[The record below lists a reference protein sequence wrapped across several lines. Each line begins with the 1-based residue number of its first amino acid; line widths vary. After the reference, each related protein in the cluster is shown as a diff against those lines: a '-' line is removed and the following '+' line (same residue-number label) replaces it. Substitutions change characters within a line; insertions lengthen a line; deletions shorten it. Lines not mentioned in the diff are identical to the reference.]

1 LTGYLLRFATVG
13 VLNTLLGYA
22 VIFLCMYVLGQGAV
36 TSNVI
41 GYAVGL
47 LVSFV
52 LNRIFTFRST
62 SAALPEALRFLAI
75 FVLAYLANLGVLM
88 ILIGQLHVHEGL
100 SQVLAGVVYF
110 VLSFALSKYYVF
122 KISHSDAH
130 TP

>member
-52 LNRIFTFRST
+52 LNRTFTFRST
-62 SAALPEALRFLAI
+62 SAALPEAFRFLVI
-75 FVLAYLANLGVLM
+75 FVLAYLANLGVL
-88 ILIGQLHVHEGL
+88 IFLTRQLHVHEGL
-100 SQVLAGVVYF
+100 SQVLAGAVYF
-110 VLSFALSKYYVF
+110 VLSFALSKCYVF
-122 KISHSDAH
+122 KISHGDAH

>member
-13 VLNTLLGYA
+13 VLNTVLGYA

-52 LNRIFTFRST
+52 LNRTFTFRST
-62 SAALPEALRFLAI
+62 SAALPEALRFLVI
-75 FVLAYLANLGVLM
+75 FILAYLANLGVL
-88 ILIGQLHVHEGL
+88 IVLTRQLHVHEGV
-100 SQVLAGVVYF
+100 SQVLAGAVYF

-122 KISHSDAH
+122 KISHGDAH